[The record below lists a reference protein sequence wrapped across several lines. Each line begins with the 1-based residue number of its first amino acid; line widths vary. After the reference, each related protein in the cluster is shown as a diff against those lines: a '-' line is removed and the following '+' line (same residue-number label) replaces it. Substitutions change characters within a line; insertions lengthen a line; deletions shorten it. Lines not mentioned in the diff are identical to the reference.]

1 MPELEYVL
9 KFALNLLNTPIRL
22 GVYTLTPLGVIV
34 TCLILGCITYVIR
47 EFFGQVVFKKWL
59 Y

>member
-1 MPELEYVL
+1 MSGDYMPELEYVL

-47 EFFGQVVFKKWL
+47 EFFG
-59 Y
+59 